1 MERIKIFIKK
11 EEIKMTLKDVILA
24 EIEQLRSD
32 LNELEAGSKEYNAK
46 ADRLDK
52 LMDKIIR
59 MDEFDSKQECE
70 VQQFNIEHE
79 LKRAQANEERKDRT
93 IKNILQGLAIALPL
107 GVTIW
112 GTHKSI
118 KFEQEGTITT
128 IMGRGFIQK
137 LLPKK

>member
-1 MERIKIFIKK
+1 MTLENMIM
-11 EEIKMTLKDVILA
+11 EEI
-24 EIEQLRSD
+24 ESLRSE
-32 LNELEAGSKEYNAK
+32 LPKLEAGSKEYNAK
-46 ADRLDK
+46 AERLDK

-59 MDEFDSKQECE
+59 MDEFNSKQACE
-70 VQQFNIEHE
+70 IEQLNVDNE
-79 LKRAQANEERKDRT
+79 MKREQMDEERKDR
-93 IKNILQGLAIALPL
+93 IVRNVLQGLGIVLPL

-112 GTHKSI
+112 GTCKSI